1 MERSRAFCLPQP
13 ELSTPAWSAGD
24 RQHAGQMNPAP
35 SNVLEVVIGP
45 GELCFADAQ
54 TRIHTVLGSCVAIT
68 VWHPQQLIGGMCHY
82 VLPQRPTQSARK
94 HVVADAYYADDAVRI
109 LLDEIRRSNT
119 RLEDY
124 RVKLFGGGAM
134 FPELSATKG
143 AYSTHEMLDVA
154 SRNVVAARELI
165 ERNGMRLVAE
175 HVGGAGHRKV
185 IFDVWSGDVWVQH
198 SAPPQRG

>member
-1 MERSRAFCLPQP
+1 MEGSRAFRV
-13 ELSTPAWSAGD
+13 LSFSLSAPAWSCGS
-24 RQHAGQMNPAP
+24 RQSATQMKAAP
-35 SNVLEVVIGP
+35 PNVLDVVIGP

-82 VLPQRPTQSARK
+82 VLPQRPPQSMRK
-94 HVVADAYYADDAVRI
+94 HAVADAYYADDAVRI

-134 FPELSATKG
+134 FPGLSTGNGVDA
-143 AYSTHEMLDVA
+143 AHEMLDVA
-154 SRNVVAARELI
+154 SRNVAAARELV
-165 ERNGMRLVAE
+165 ERNGMQLVAE